1 MSVAITQRDLDQAWT
16 DHGKRWNGHKHDY
29 FGLLYLT
36 RKFGGSIDEHA
47 HKVAFGNND
56 YGFDAFH
63 VDPDRRILYLFQFK
77 WSDSHQQFK
86 GSMDRLIAAG
96 MERIFGNPHQ
106 DQQLNDVLMQL
117 KADLRENKN
126 VVDQV
131 FLQFVFTGDA
141 EAADQSKALGAK
153 REELETKKY
162 LIDQF
167 FGGREIGFTVEF
179 VSSKTKKVGGVSVQ
193 DRTHIYRV
201 PLADGTLRRELDS
214 GDRMHVGFVPLM
226 QLHAMHLEM
235 GARLFDRNIRA
246 GLGGDRPTNRALR
259 TALRGILDGTDSP
272 RDFAFNHNGVTIAAG
287 HFSVE
292 DGIATIVEPRVLN
305 GAQTLTT
312 FATFMEENAKHPG
325 MAKKALDGVHVLTKI
340 VETHSAAL
348 VTRVTICNN
357 RQNPVEPWH
366 LRASDDIQ
374 LEFEDKFRDDLK
386 IFYERQEN
394 AFEAM
399 QDTDLES
406 MGIEHNR
413 AIEIRKL
420 AQTFLA
426 IQGEIDRMSRLSE
439 VFESQKTYENT
450 FRRAYLD
457 ADARQIIL
465 AYKIQFR
472 LRRAIQEILERGAA
486 KYAYLER
493 ARNLVWALL
502 YQGLLNDYD
511 RASLYENHG
520 VDLKVDAEFGGTL
533 YEIASRRVR
542 LILAEA
548 VKYGDYAEQIAE
560 ERYTFLRSKAF
571 FDVCMDVAH
580 KKWKWTKQPLK

>member
-1 MSVAITQRDLDQAWT
+1 MTFAITQRDLDQAWT
-16 DHGKRWNGHKHDY
+16 DHGKKLGGHKNDY
-29 FGLLYLT
+29 FGLLYLA
-36 RKFGGSIDEHA
+36 RKFGGGVEEHA

-63 VDPDRRILYLFQFK
+63 VDPQRRILYLFQFK
-77 WSDSHQQFK
+77 WSDNHQQFK

-106 DQQLNDVLMQL
+106 DQQLNSVLLQL
-117 KADLRENKN
+117 KADLRENRN
-126 VVDQV
+126 LIDQV
-131 FLQFVFTGDA
+131 FLQFIFTGDA
-141 EAADQSKALGAK
+141 EGADQSKALGAK
-153 REELETKKY
+153 REDLETKKY

-167 FGGREIGFTVEF
+167 FGGREISFTVEF
-179 VSSKTKKVGGVSVQ
+179 VSSKTKKVGGVSIQ
-193 DRTHIYRV
+193 ERTHVYKV

-214 GDRMHVGFVPLM
+214 GERMHVGFVPM
-226 QLHAMHLEM
+226 MALHAMHVEM
-235 GARLFDRNIRA
+235 GPRLFDRNIRA

-259 TALRGILDGTDSP
+259 AALRGILDGNESA
-272 RDFAFNHNGVTIAAG
+272 RDFAFNHNGVTLSAG

-305 GAQTLTT
+305 GAQTLTS
-312 FATFMEENAKHPG
+312 FATFMEEHAKHPA
-325 MAKKALDGVHVLTKI
+325 MAKGLLDGVHVLAKV

-357 RQNPVEPWH
+357 RQNPVEAWH
-366 LRASDDIQ
+366 LRASDAIQ

-394 AFEAM
+394 SFEAM

-406 MGIEHNR
+406 LGIEHNK

-420 AQTFLA
+420 AQAFLA
-426 IQGEIDRMSRLSE
+426 VQGEIDRMSRLSE
-439 VFESQKTYENT
+439 VFESQKIYENT
-450 FRRAYLD
+450 FRRTYLD
-457 ADARQIIL
+457 ADARHIVV

-502 YQGLLNDYD
+502 HQGLLNDYE
-511 RASLYENHG
+511 RAPLLEDHG
-520 VDLKVDAEFGGTL
+520 ADLKIDATFSGTL
-533 YEIASRRVR
+533 YDVASRRVR
-542 LILAEA
+542 PILAEA
-548 VKYGDYAEQIAE
+548 VKSSDYEEQISQ

-571 FDVCMDVAH
+571 FDLCMDVAH